1 LAREIIN
8 KEKQYDWKR
17 FGIIDSEKEQNEKKK
32 MNRPKI
38 LSFGLRLIKSNPIL
52 SSREKSSMKK
62 RLILWLNQLKNMVF
76 CSQLL

>member
-1 LAREIIN
+1 MIGKGLESLIP
-8 KEKQYDWKR
+8 K
-17 FGIIDSEKEQNEKKK
+17 KEQNEKKK